1 MILDYVIYLCL
12 AIGLL
17 FTGLGSIGLLRFP
30 DVYTRLHAST
40 KATTFGSIFTSLAVI
55 LYGLYMLVTTLD
67 MQFLILSIHALIAVI
82 TLAITNAIGSHAIAR
97 ASHRSGILPAQAVV
111 DHLKEAGR

>member
-1 MILDYVIYLCL
+1 MILDYVIYACL

-17 FTGLGSIGLLRFP
+17 FSGLGSFGLLRFP

-40 KATTFGSIFTSLAVI
+40 KATTFGSIFTTLAVI
-55 LYGLYMLVTTLD
+55 IYGLYMLATTAD
-67 MQFLILSIHALIAVI
+67 MQFLILAVHAFIAVV
-82 TLAITNAIGSHAIAR
+82 TLAITNAIGSHAMAR
-97 ASHRSGILPAQAVV
+97 AAHRSGILPAQAVV

>member
-12 AIGLL
+12 AIGL
-17 FTGLGSIGLLRFP
+17 FFNGLGAIGLLRFP

-40 KATTFGSIFTSLAVI
+40 KATTFGSIFTTLAVI
-55 LYGLYMLVTTLD
+55 IYGLYMLFTTLD
-67 MQFLILSIHALIAVI
+67 MQFLILAIHALIAVI
-82 TLAITNAIGSHAIAR
+82 TLAITNAIGSHAMAR
-97 ASHRSGILPAQAVV
+97 AAHRSGILPAQAVV